1 MTRIKRIDKATDF
14 GSYLS
19 FSWDTQNTE
28 DFKRYNL
35 LYGWNYSGKTTLS
48 RMFAFLQKPELPE
61 AITGHFE
68 VTIEK
73 PDGNTTTIDSRSHQ
87 SALPVRVFNRDFVSA
102 NFEQEHNA
110 PAVHILGESVRHL
123 RDEIKKRDKQIERQ
137 RTLIESFGSQQTKHK
152 SGIDL
157 KMRDFARTI
166 DAVIGGRYNR
176 THLDKRLPKVRQN
189 PVAYLLNVAALG
201 SYKKTLATSGDYK
214 VIPETIP
221 NPPDIPQLFESA
233 KILLSRSATN
243 QAIDELKNDPVL
255 EDWLRT
261 GLNIHQE
268 KDSCLFC
275 GNPLQTAVLDKLN
288 AHFDRELEKL
298 RDDIRRF
305 MQNTLPESFRVDFP
319 ETDRFLPHLRQGYN
333 ELRARGMKWKER
345 CDKQL
350 ETLRIALDEKLKSGL
365 DKGIALEDFP
375 KPFEDWTSLLVGI
388 IAAIRE
394 HNGQVGDTG
403 KVTEQAREKIEAHYI
418 AELCN
423 EVDFTQAD
431 TIQNTFE
438 RRVARRQSLITKCK
452 QRIGNLE
459 DEIRRN
465 SVAAERLNELLQI
478 LLPNSNVKAHPVN
491 DSTFEFQRDGNPA
504 RHLSDG
510 EKTAIT
516 FAYFLI
522 TLEDQGSSIEDL
534 IVFVDDPI
542 SSLDSNHIYTVWS
555 LINERLKQCNQLF
568 VSTHNS
574 ELFTLI
580 KDEWIHTRREQQ
592 NFLSEHAGYWIS
604 RYTDQAGQPQSR
616 MEKLPDLLRKYKS
629 EYQFVYSC
637 LHAFAYAS
645 TPSPHEAYT
654 APNLLRKFLEAYLG
668 FRKPSGGAWH
678 AKLDLLIGCPVRR
691 KEIHKFTDDA
701 SHIQKPAR
709 ITEHPSYLT
718 NAQSLCKEV
727 IEALQ
732 AKDQGHFDSL
742 GALI

>member
-1 MTRIKRIDKATDF
+1 MTRIKRINKATDF

-61 AITGHFE
+61 PITGHFE

-73 PDGNTTTIDSRSHQ
+73 PDGNTATIDSRSHQ
-87 SALPVRVFNRDFVSA
+87 GALPVRVFNRDFVIA

-123 RDEIKKRDKQIERQ
+123 RDEIKKRNKQIERQ
-137 RTLIESFGSQQTKHK
+137 KTLIESFGLQQTKHK
-152 SGIDL
+152 AGIDQ
-157 KMRDFARTI
+157 KKTDFARTI

-176 THLDKRLPKVRQN
+176 THLNRRLPMVRQN
-189 PVAYLLNVAALG
+189 PVDHLLDDAALE
-201 SYKKTLATSGDYK
+201 SYKKTLATSGDYME
-214 VIPETIP
+214 IPETFP
-221 NPPDIPQLFESA
+221 SPPDITQLFESA
-233 KILLSRSATN
+233 KILLSRSASN
-243 QAIDELKNDPVL
+243 QAIDELRNDPLL

-268 KDSCLFC
+268 KNSCLFC

-305 MQNTLPESFRVDFP
+305 MQDKMPESFRVDFP

-333 ELRARGMKWKER
+333 ELRERWMKWKER

-350 ETLRIALDEKLKSGL
+350 ETLRIALDKKLKSGL

-375 KPFEDWTSLLVGI
+375 KPFEDWISLQGSI
-388 IAAIRE
+388 IAAIRV

-403 KVTEQAREKIEAHYI
+403 KVTEQARGKIEAHFI

-452 QRIGNLE
+452 QRIENLE

-478 LLPNSNVKAHPVN
+478 LLPNGNVKAHPVN

-522 TLEDQGSSIEDL
+522 TLEGQGSSIEDL

-568 VSTHNS
+568 VSTHNN

-580 KDEWIHTRREQQ
+580 KDEWVNSRQQQ
-592 NFLSEHAGYWIS
+592 NFSPEHAGYWIS
-604 RYTDQAGQPQSR
+604 RHTGQDGQAQSR
-616 MEKLPDLLRKYKS
+616 IEKLPDLLRKYKS
-629 EYQFVYSC
+629 EYQFVYAC
-637 LHAFAYAS
+637 LHAFAYAPAPS
-645 TPSPHEAYT
+645 THEAYT
-654 APNLLRKFLEAYLG
+654 VPNLLRKFLEAYLG
-668 FRKPSGGAWH
+668 FRKPSGGKWH
-678 AKLDLLIGCPVRR
+678 AKLDLLIDCPVRR
-691 KEIHKFTDDA
+691 KEIHKFTVDA

-727 IEALQ
+727 IEALK